1 VTLIIGVRCSNGVVL
16 GSDQKVL
23 RGGEAEYSNKV
34 FVIDDVAALAVEG
47 LTGIRDDFLHLLR
60 IELDRRRGVDTLYE
74 MKIIAEDIVATL
86 AERYRER
93 IKEESPIGVLMAGR
107 ERLLT
112 GKAVMYYIHGVGYGE
127 QVEFLCTG
135 HGGPYATT
143 IAKFL
148 LRKDLDCIEN
158 AKRIAFVI
166 SWIAEDVDVT
176 VGGDPIV
183 AIIRDWE
190 KPQPP
195 SEEERIVEFLDQKI
209 VNEMKSYAKKVKA
222 ELPNILLPTHTRQ

>member
-1 VTLIIGVRCSNGVVL
+1 VTLIIGVRCSNGIVL

-195 SEEERIVEFLDQKI
+195 SEGERIVEFLDQKI

-222 ELPNILLPTHTRQ
+222 ELPNILFPTHTRQ

>member
-1 VTLIIGVRCSNGVVL
+1 MTLIIGVRCRDGVVI
-16 GSDQKVL
+16 GSDQKIL
-23 RGGEAEYSNKV
+23 RGGEAEYSNKI
-34 FVIDDVAALAVEG
+34 FVIGGAVALAVEG
-47 LTGIRDDFLHLLR
+47 LTGIRDDFLYLLK

-93 IKEESPIGVLMAGR
+93 IREESPIGVLMASR
-107 ERLLT
+107 ERLET
-112 GKAVMYYIHGVGYGE
+112 GKAVMYYIHGIGYGE

-135 HGGPYATT
+135 HRGPYATT

-148 LRKDLDCIEN
+148 LRKDLDCIES
-158 AKRIAFVI
+158 AKRIAFII

-190 KPQPP
+190 KPQP
-195 SEEERIVEFLDQKI
+195 SSEERIVEFLSQEI

-222 ELPNILLPTHTRQ
+222 ELPNILFPAHTKQ

>member
-1 VTLIIGVRCSNGVVL
+1 MTLIIGVRCRDGVVI
-16 GSDQKVL
+16 GSDQKIL
-23 RGGEAEYSNKV
+23 RGGEAEYSNKI
-34 FVIDDVAALAVEG
+34 FVIDGAVALAVEG
-47 LTGIRDDFLHLLR
+47 LTGIRDDFLYLLK

-74 MKIIAEDIVATL
+74 MKIVAEDIVATL

-93 IKEESPIGVLMAGR
+93 IREESPIGVLMASR
-107 ERLLT
+107 ERLVT

-148 LRKDLDCIEN
+148 LRKDLDCIES
-158 AKRIAFVI
+158 AKRIAFII

-176 VGGDPIV
+176 VGGDPTV

-190 KPQPP
+190 KLQPS
-195 SEEERIVEFLDQKI
+195 SEEERVVEFLGQEI

-222 ELPNILLPTHTRQ
+222 ELPNILFPAHTKQ

>member
-1 VTLIIGVRCSNGVVL
+1 MTLIIGVRCSNGIVL

-222 ELPNILLPTHTRQ
+222 ELPNILFPTHTRQ